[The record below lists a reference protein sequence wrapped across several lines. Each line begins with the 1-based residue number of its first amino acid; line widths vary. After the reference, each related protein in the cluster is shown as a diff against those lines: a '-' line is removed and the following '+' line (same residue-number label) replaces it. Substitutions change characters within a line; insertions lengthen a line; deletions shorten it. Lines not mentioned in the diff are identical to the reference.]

1 MATKILIIG
10 NSGTGKSTSMRNLPT
25 DKTGI
30 IRVVKKRLPFKEG
43 GFKIVDTD
51 SYAKIQHTLAV
62 SKSPIIVIDDVQY
75 LLANEFMGKATEKGY
90 EKFTIL
96 AKNFW
101 ELLNAI
107 DALPDNK
114 TVYLL
119 SHLENDGEREKFKT
133 IGKMLD
139 EKITIEGLFT
149 IVLKTEV
156 KNGQPESEK
165 YFFSTRNSGK
175 DTVKSPMGLFD
186 DDLIPNDLAMV
197 DQRIREF
204 YEIPYAP
211 ATKPISD
218 GQVPNVNST
227 QQSQPAA

>member
-1 MATKILIIG
+1 MATKVLIIG
-10 NSGTGKSTSMRNLPT
+10 NSGTGKSTAMRNLPP

-30 IRVVKKRLPFKEG
+30 IRVVKKRLPFKES
-43 GFKIVDTD
+43 GFKIID
-51 SYAKIQHTLAV
+51 SDGYDRIKSVLRKAT
-62 SKSPIIVIDDVQY
+62 SPIIVIDDVQY

-107 DALPDNK
+107 DELSDDK

-119 SHLENDGEREKFKT
+119 SHLEKDGDREKIKT

-156 KNGQPESEK
+156 KNGMPENEK
-165 YFFSTRNSGK
+165 YFFSTKNNGN
-175 DTVKSPMGLFD
+175 DTVKSPFGLFD
-186 DDLIPNDLAMV
+186 SDLIPNDLAMI
-197 DQRIREF
+197 DRRIREF
-204 YEIPYAP
+204 YEIPYP
-211 ATKPISD
+211 TDTNSVNKTHKP
-218 GQVPNVNST
+218 
-227 QQSQPAA
+227 QPSA